1 MAVAPEHAV
10 LLARGNYPV
19 HPAGEFD
26 DAERE
31 VVAKYGHW
39 MEALAAGVLAPTTPD
54 QERFVRAARGEA
66 EPQSPFEVA
75 WAKQRAAVAAH
86 GPPAPNWREARQRLA
101 ELAALKAAVVAA
113 EAEYTA
119 RRSAV
124 LDTVRAELDAVD
136 VAFAGRLQ
144 GLADALARAEAEV
157 RAMVVSNRS
166 SVVNGEVAAVFCKE
180 RVTWDGAGLAEYS
193 KDHPEVARFRKVG
206 KASVQLRY
214 GPPPD
219 RRPTQ
224 PLGPRQV
231 QALPPAD
238 DPPAEEPY

>member
-1 MAVAPEHAV
+1 MPVAPEHAV

-66 EPQSPFEVA
+66 EPASAFEVA

-86 GPPAPNWREARQRLA
+86 GAPAPNWREAKQRLA
-101 ELAALKAAVVAA
+101 ELLNVKAAVAA
-113 EAEYTA
+113 VEAEYTA
-119 RRSAV
+119 RRAAV
-124 LDTVRAELDAVD
+124 LDKVRAELDAVD
-136 VAFAGRLQ
+136 AAFAGRMQ
-144 GLADALARAEAEV
+144 GLADALARAEVEA
-157 RAMVVSNRS
+157 RAVVLAGRS
-166 SVVNGEVAAVFCKE
+166 SVRQGDVYAMFLRE
-180 RVTWDGAGLAEYS
+180 RVTWDGAGLGEYV

-214 GPPPD
+214 GPPPE
-219 RRPTQ
+219 RRPPQ
-224 PLGPRQV
+224 ALGPRPV
-231 QALPPAD
+231 QALPPAG
-238 DPPAEEPY
+238 DPPTEEPY

>member
-1 MAVAPEHAV
+1 MPPPPEHAV

-31 VVAKYGHW
+31 VVSKYGHW

-66 EPQSPFEVA
+66 EPASPFEVA

-86 GPPAPNWREARQRLA
+86 DPPAANWREAKQRLA
-101 ELAALKAAVVAA
+101 ELARLKAEAAAA

-119 RRSAV
+119 RRAAV

-136 VAFAGRLQ
+136 ADFAPRLQ
-144 GLADALARAEAEV
+144 GLADALARAEADARAVVLAGRGSV
-157 RAMVVSNRS
+157 RYGDVYAM
-166 SVVNGEVAAVFCKE
+166 FCKE
-180 RVTWDGAGLAEYS
+180 RVTWDGAGLAEYV
-193 KDHPEVARFRKVG
+193 KDHPEVSRFRKVG

-219 RRPTQ
+219 RRPPQ
-224 PLGPRQV
+224 QLGPRQV

-238 DPPAEEPY
+238 EPY